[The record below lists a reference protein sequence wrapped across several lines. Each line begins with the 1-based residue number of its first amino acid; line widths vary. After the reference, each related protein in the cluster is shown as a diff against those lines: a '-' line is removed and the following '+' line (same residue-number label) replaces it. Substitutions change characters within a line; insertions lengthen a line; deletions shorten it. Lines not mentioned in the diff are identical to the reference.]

1 LQGAVSH
8 PELPSAYIG
17 QPRPAE
23 PYAIWAWCKKSTAND
38 ILVPLARRPSP
49 SSQDSASCPS
59 RTAGGTSL
67 GSSRRLSGTA
77 ETRSAWKGPPSV
89 LPFLIANARKER
101 PIKPDQCPEFEERFL
116 SVAAIAQRLGVS
128 EKTIRR
134 KIDRGELPAHRVGR
148 LLRVGE
154 GALAAYVARAC
165 LSKGQIG
172 S

>member
-1 LQGAVSH
+1 MQGAVPH
-8 PELPSAYIG
+8 PELPPAYIG

-23 PYAIWAWCKKSTAND
+23 PYAIGAWCKID
-38 ILVPLARRPSP
+38 RERH
-49 SSQDSASCPS
+49 S
-59 RTAGGTSL
+59 RAAG
-67 GSSRRLSGTA
+67 A
-77 ETRSAWKGPPSV
+77 ETITIVTELGELSFAHCRWHVARV
-89 LPFLIANARKER
+89 LAQAFRDCGNAFGLERAAVSTSIPDRKRRKER